1 MKQKGL
7 LLVLILLLVSS
18 GLWAQDISI
27 KGKVT
32 DKADNSP
39 IIGVTVGIK
48 GKPIGTM
55 TDAAGRYIIKAKPS
69 DVLIFSF
76 VGMDPQEIPVGKNTV
91 IDVALSSNSRKI
103 DEVVVVA
110 YGTVKKSDLTGSVGT
125 IKSDALLKGG
135 PASINQG
142 LQGKMAGVIV
152 NQNDGAPGAGV
163 SIQIRGANS
172 FSTSS
177 QPLYVVDGIPY
188 DAASTPSGGSGN
200 SGNNQTS
207 NPLSLINPNDI
218 QSIEVLKD
226 ASATALYGSR
236 GANGVIMITTKR
248 GEVGTDKIEFS
259 ANFGISKIA
268 NKVDVLDASTYAR
281 YINEETVNSKFYENT
296 PYTTLPYSGTWS
308 YSYDSNGNMIQNSG
322 KYNPKPEDF
331 QHPGKYT
338 DKYGNSSSVKGA
350 DWQDLIY
357 QTGKSSEYN
366 LSISGG
372 TDKGWYSISGN
383 YLEQEGTIKNS
394 DFNRYSIRSN
404 IGRKPF
410 KWLEVGLNTNFS
422 QSKTNFAKTSAND
435 YGVIRSALIFPT
447 TFNPD
452 QEATAG
458 DQLNWLA
465 ANPYIYVQTAKDRV
479 TSGNAFNSSYAE
491 IKFTD
496 YLKFRQ
502 NLGLGYSK
510 NDRGTY
516 YGSHTQEGKSPTNGL
531 ASQSDSWYTSRTSE
545 SLLSFDKVFA
555 GDHTVGA
562 MIGFSTEFSEYGGK
576 VASSQNFPTD
586 ITEEYDLS
594 QGLTQNK
601 TTSSRGRNTLLSYLA
616 RINYSYK
623 GKYLFTASVRRDGS
637 SKFSDKNKYAT
648 FPSAAFAWKAS
659 EESFIKNLNVFSN
672 LKVRAS
678 YGQTGNQGISSY
690 MTRRYLGTSN
700 YPVGGSLNSGFS
712 EVDWRGPT
720 NPNLKWETTEQY
732 NAGIDMGFFSN
743 RLNITVD
750 YYHKKTTD
758 LLQNV
763 KIPLST
769 GFGNMMTNFG
779 WVTNEGWEFTGKFY
793 AFTGSSFKWDIDA
806 NLSFNKNRIGG
817 LPSDQFANA
826 LWYKADEVFIQRNG
840 MPIGAIYGYIED
852 GYYDNEAEVR
862 ADPKYATSSADVV
875 KSKIGEIKYR
885 VDKNG
890 KPIRTIIGDTNPD
903 FILGITNNL
912 SYKDFTLSF
921 FIQGVFGNDIFNGNL
936 MDVKMA
942 NIGNIPVDAYN
953 SRWTPENRENAK
965 WPKAVA
971 GYNREWLLSDRY
983 VEDGSYVRLKNV
995 NLGYTFHP
1003 KFKGVQSINVYA
1015 SATNLLTFTDYSWF
1029 DPDVN
1034 AFGGDASRRGVDIYS
1049 YPSSR
1054 TFSLGFRFTF

>member
-1 MKQKGL
+1 VIILM
-7 LLVLILLLVSS
+7 LISV
-18 GLWAQDISI
+18 GLWAQDVS
-27 KGKVT
+27 VT
-32 DKADNSP
+32 GRVTSKDDNFP
-39 IIGVTVGIK
+39 MIGVTVGVK
-48 GKPIGTM
+48 GKAVGAI
-55 TDAAGRYIIKAKPS
+55 TDANGKYSIKAKAN
-69 DVLIFSF
+69 DVLVFSF
-76 VGMDPQEIPVGKNTV
+76 VGMETQEITVGNKTV
-91 IDVALSSNSRKI
+91 INVVLASDSKKI

-142 LQGKMAGVIV
+142 LQGKMAGVVV

-177 QPLYVVDGIPY
+177 QPLYVVDGIPF
-188 DAASTPSGGSGN
+188 DAASTPSGGTVN
-200 SGNNQTS
+200 SNNNQTT

-248 GEVGTDKIEFS
+248 GDVGSEKIEFS
-259 ANFGISKIA
+259 ANFGVSRISKR
-268 NKVDVLDASTYAR
+268 VDVLDATTYAK
-281 YINEETVNSKFYENT
+281 YINEEAVNSKFYENT
-296 PYTTLPYSGTWS
+296 PYTALPYPGTWT
-308 YSYDSNGNMIQNSG
+308 YNYDQSGNVIPSSG

-331 QHPGKYT
+331 LAPGAYK
-338 DKYGNSSSVKGA
+338 DQYGNVSNVRGA

-366 LSISGG
+366 LSMSGG
-372 TDKGWYSISGN
+372 NEKGWYTISGN
-383 YLEQEGTIKNS
+383 YLEQDGTIKNS
-394 DFNRYSIRSN
+394 DFSRYSVRAN
-404 IGRKPF
+404 VGRKPY
-410 KWLEVGLNTNFS
+410 KWIEVGLNSTFS
-422 QSKTNFAKTSAND
+422 KSITNFAKTNAND

-447 TFNPD
+447 TYNPD
-452 QEATAG
+452 QEASAG
-458 DQLNWLA
+458 DELNWLA
-465 ANPYIYVQTAKDRV
+465 ANPYIYVQTAKDQV
-479 TSGNAFNSSYAE
+479 TAANVFNSAFAE

-516 YGSHTQEGKSPTNGL
+516 YGRHTQEGKSPTNGF
-531 ASQSDSWYTSRTSE
+531 ASQSDSWYSSRTAE

-555 GDHTVGA
+555 KDHSVSV
-562 MIGFSTEFSEYGGK
+562 MLGFSTELSEYGAK
-576 VASSQNFPTD
+576 SISARNFPTD
-586 ITEEYDLS
+586 ITQEYDLS
-594 QGLTQNK
+594 QGLTQD
-601 TTSSRGRNTLLSYLA
+601 TPTSSRGKNTLLSYLG
-616 RINYSYK
+616 RFNYTYK

-637 SKFSDKNKYAT
+637 SKFSEKNKYAT

-659 EESFIKNLNVFSN
+659 EEPFIKSLNVFSN

-690 MTRRYLGTSN
+690 MTMRYLGTAN
-700 YPVGGSLNSGFS
+700 YPVGGALSSGFA

-732 NAGIDMGFFSN
+732 NAGIDFGFFNN
-743 RLNITVD
+743 RVNLTLD

-779 WVTNEGWEFTGKFY
+779 WVKNQGWEITGKFY
-793 AFTGSSFKWDIDA
+793 AFAQKDFKWDIDA
-806 NLSFNKNRIGG
+806 NISFNKNRIGG
-817 LPSDQFANA
+817 LPADQFANA

-840 MPIGAIYGYIED
+840 MPIGAIYGYVED

-862 ADPKYATSSADVV
+862 ADPKYATASADIV
-875 KSKIGEIKYR
+875 KAKIGEIKYR
-885 VDKNG
+885 TDEKGNLV
-890 KPIRTIIGDTNPD
+890 RTIIGDTNPD
-903 FILGITNNL
+903 YILGITNNFT
-912 SYKDFTLSF
+912 YKDFNLSF

-936 MDVKMA
+936 MDVRLS

-953 SRWTPENRENAK
+953 SRWTNDNREGAK

-983 VEDGSYVRLKNV
+983 VEDGSYVRLKNI
-995 NLGYTFHP
+995 NLGYTLRP
-1003 KFKGVQSINVYA
+1003 KFKGIQSINIYA
-1015 SATNLLTFTDYSWF
+1015 SVTNLFTITNYSWF

-1054 TFSLGFRFTF
+1054 TFSLGFRFAF